1 MTTTHKQTNPIV
13 SLLGA
18 GAIFAGGYFGYNAFF
33 PSDRSQVRS
42 CISAMLEASR
52 GQVGYGEMRSK
63 MQAVDVADTIVITDE
78 TRRDFGNSTMVTFEY
93 LVDGRASRTVCSQ

>member
-1 MTTTHKQTNPIV
+1 M
-13 SLLGA
+13 
-18 GAIFAGGYFGYNAFF
+18 AIATAGYFVYTTFF
-33 PSDRSQVRS
+33 QSDRSQVRS

-63 MQAVDVADTIVITDE
+63 MQALDAADTIVITDV
-78 TRRDFGNSTMVTFEY
+78 TRRDYGDSTMVTFEY